1 MLNTQK
7 NTTRLT
13 RRGVNTFLAFC
24 ERTAEFQINLFV
36 TFDNDAATGFGA
48 VCINHFWQD
57 TREQYE

>member
-13 RRGVNTFLAFC
+13 RMGVYTFLAFC
-24 ERTAEFQINLFV
+24 ERAAECQFELFV
-36 TFDNDAATGFGA
+36 TFDSSAATGFGA